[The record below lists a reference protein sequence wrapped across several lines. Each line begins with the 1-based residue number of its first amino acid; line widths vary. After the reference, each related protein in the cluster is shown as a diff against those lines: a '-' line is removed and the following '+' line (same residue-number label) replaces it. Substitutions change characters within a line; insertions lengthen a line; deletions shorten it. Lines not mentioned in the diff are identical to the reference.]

1 MAINEFWTRRR
12 GIYSPGTPAWTV
24 PHAVPLL
31 FRGNQHLAAV
41 FALNFSDLDLLFS
54 PLHFFSFVPQLHQ
67 NWATESLYPLIKRRG
82 FLCHFACSLFCHHCS
97 TFLETLW
104 GEMMYEVTGRKTVKN
119 IISHRRL
126 HSGIFQNGTGGSCL
140 LLPPPSRVIS
150 PTTLPPIFD
159 KTRKNDAPHLFKN
172 YTSWPEEEATII
184 APKHGD
190 IFVAHC
196 PSFVGEKP
204 CSLHACLSFV
214 SRSVSA
220 VSSADTVAARHP
232 SPLPRSPH
240 PLSPALP

>member
-1 MAINEFWTRRR
+1 MTLTCCFLHCTFFLLYLNSIKIGLLNPFIHLSKEGAFCVTLLVRCFV
-12 GIYSPGTPAWTV
+12 TTA
-24 PHAVPLL
+24 PL
-31 FRGNQHLAAV
+31 
-41 FALNFSDLDLLFS
+41 S
-54 PLHFFSFVPQLHQ
+54 
-67 NWATESLYPLIKRRG
+67 WK
-82 FLCHFACSLFCHHCS
+82 LCG
-97 TFLETLW
+97 

-172 YTSWPEEEATII
+172 YTSWPKEEATII

-190 IFVAHC
+190 MFVADC

-220 VSSADTVAARHP
+220 VSSADTVAARRP